1 MKKLIVGGLAAVL
14 SCGATAVIAG
24 TPMGGDDLGIIPSSK
39 TVLKCETGVGK
50 GAAKLAAGIL
60 KCHQGRV
67 TGKFTDETAE
77 DGCESTAKS
86 AFMTKTK
93 TTGCG
98 GCTSLAGVA
107 TLVEGLIDQN
117 NSAVYCA
124 AGTAWGGDDTG
135 NIPADA
141 PKGPV
146 AKCENAVA
154 KGVSKLIGSIA
165 KCHAS
170 RAAGKLA
177 DDTAEDGCENTAIG
191 KFTALGPKT
200 VNCDPCTN
208 LASIA
213 SLAETKSDQATAV
226 VFCSSP
232 SGAFLN

>member
-1 MKKLIVGGLAAVL
+1 VNKLVVGGLAAIL

-39 TVLKCETGVGK
+39 TVAKCEIGVGK

-60 KCHQGRV
+60 KCHQSRV
-67 TGKFTDETAE
+67 TGKLADETAE
-77 DGCESTAKS
+77 DGCESAAATK
-86 AFMTKTK
+86 FMTKTK

-98 GCTSLAGVA
+98 PCTSLAGTA

-117 NSAVYCA
+117 NNVVYCA
-124 AGTAWGGDDTG
+124 AGTPWGGDDTG

-141 PKGPV
+141 PKGAV
-146 AKCENAVA
+146 AKCENVVA

-170 RAAGKLA
+170 RVSGKLA
-177 DDTAEDGCENTAIG
+177 DDTAEDACENTAIG

-200 VNCDPCTN
+200 TGCDVCTN
-208 LASIA
+208 LSSIA
-213 SLAETKSDQATAV
+213 TLVEMKSDQATGV

-232 SGAFLN
+232 SGAFLD